1 MKRETSLSNA
11 ALMARRRAAIAR
23 GVGQVHEIFV
33 DHARDCEVW
42 DVEGRRYIDFAGG
55 IGVVNTGHC
64 HPKVVAAVAQQLQR
78 VTHTCFQLLAYEPY
92 VELAERLLKL
102 VPGDFAKKAVFMSTG
117 TEAVENAIKIARAH
131 TRRDAVI
138 SFGGGFHGRT
148 YMAMALTGKVA
159 PYKAGFGPFPAG
171 IFHAQFPNTLHG
183 VGVEQA
189 LQSVEHI
196 LKCDVAPD
204 EVAALIVEPV
214 QGEGGFYV
222 APFEFLRELRALC
235 NRHGI
240 VFIADEIQSGAGRTG
255 RWFAIE
261 HSGVVPDLVTMA
273 KSMAGGFPISAVLG
287 RADMMDAPGPG
298 GLGST
303 YAGNPLACAAA
314 LAVLDVFEEEKL
326 LERGLR
332 LGQRLQ
338 QGLQQIAARCPAVRE
353 VRGLGPMVAIELIT
367 GDHAEQADADLT
379 RRLVAEAAK
388 RGLIL
393 ISCGTYANVIRIM
406 VPLTA
411 SDALVDEGLKIL
423 SDSLDALTR

>member
-1 MKRETSLSNA
+1 
-11 ALMARRRAAIAR
+11 
-23 GVGQVHEIFV
+23 
-33 DHARDCEVW
+33 
-42 DVEGRRYIDFAGG
+42 
-55 IGVVNTGHC
+55 
-64 HPKVVAAVAQQLQR
+64 
-78 VTHTCFQLLAYEPY
+78 
-92 VELAERLLKL
+92 
-102 VPGDFAKKAVFMSTG
+102 
-117 TEAVENAIKIARAH
+117 
-131 TRRDAVI
+131 
-138 SFGGGFHGRT
+138 
-148 YMAMALTGKVA
+148 
-159 PYKAGFGPFPAG
+159 
-171 IFHAQFPNTLHG
+171 
-183 VGVEQA
+183 
-189 LQSVEHI
+189 
-196 LKCDVAPD
+196 
-204 EVAALIVEPV
+204 
-214 QGEGGFYV
+214 
-222 APFEFLRELRALC
+222 LRALC